1 MWIKND
7 LILIDDKNKTL
18 VEVYKKKAQEI
29 ITRAEYM
36 KKKIIDPEAK
46 EEKIEIKQTKEEITG
61 EKNLF
66 DQIKGEE
73 YNLPW
78 DQIIGLEDCK
88 EILKESFK

>member
-46 EEKIEIKQTKEEITG
+46 QEKIEI
-61 EKNLF
+61 
-66 DQIKGEE
+66 
-73 YNLPW
+73 
-78 DQIIGLEDCK
+78 
-88 EILKESFK
+88 